1 MELSIKMASVEEI
14 LPWRDLYRQEMNCQ
28 IVCDALD
35 SRKGWTQPYLLVA
48 GAAIAGFGSVAVGGP
63 WQGKSTV
70 FAFYVLP
77 QYRSRVFDLFSALLT
92 ASGATMIEAQTN
104 DSLLS
109 VMLHTFTHNIASES
123 ILFHDKLTTTHS
135 PPGAIF
141 RRATPDDAV
150 QILSHDLDSGAKWAV
165 EFEGTIA
172 AAGDILF
179 HYNRP
184 YGDIYMKVAE
194 PFQRRGLGAYL
205 VQELK
210 RIGYESGN
218 VPAARCNPMRAHSDR
233 FSFALNL
240 GDHTSVPAGAPAGRQ
255 RTQCNP
261 IRDSVAHAHFTE
273 GDVSRA

>member
-104 DSLLS
+104 DVLLT
-109 VMLHTFTHNIASES
+109 VMLHTFAHNVASES

-141 RRATPDDAV
+141 RRATPDDAA
-150 QILSHDLDSGAKWAV
+150 QILSHELDSGAKWVV
-165 EFEGTIA
+165 EVEAKVA

-194 PFQRRGLGAYL
+194 PFRRRGLGSYL

-210 RIGYESGN
+210 RICYEGGS
-218 VPAARCNPMRAHSDR
+218 VPAARCNPKNVASRKTLQKAGFVPCGHI
-233 FSFALNL
+233 LT
-240 GDHTSVPAGAPAGRQ
+240 GSVLP
-255 RTQCNP
+255 
-261 IRDSVAHAHFTE
+261 
-273 GDVSRA
+273 